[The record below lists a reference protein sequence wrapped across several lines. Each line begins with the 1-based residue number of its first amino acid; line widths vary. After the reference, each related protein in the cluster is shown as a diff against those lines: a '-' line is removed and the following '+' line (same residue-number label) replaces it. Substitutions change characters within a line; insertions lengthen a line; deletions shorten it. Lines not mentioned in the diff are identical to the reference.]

1 MMTTNSS
8 LSSII
13 IAAALLSPTFGFF
26 IAPSFPRSKPEF
38 LRSNTCQEIVVGSRS
53 SSKCN
58 ASPSYYHS
66 AGRMIMTIQRM
77 TRSDDDDLDKLAEA
91 DLTADNDND
100 DSSNKATAAAATT
113 TAAAAGGGT
122 IALTSAKS
130 AADAATSSSSSTSNS
145 MNSSPANNTGFSLL
159 LLPTLLLKFTI
170 VLIVKF
176 ATDVVVYPTLY
187 LWRWARVG
195 KKKIGR
201 GLGRLLGREEEGVM
215 EEGSRVNGV
224 NGVKANGDS
233 VGDFQ

>member
-26 IAPSFPRSKPEF
+26 IAPSFPRSNPEF

-53 SSKCN
+53 ISSKCN

-113 TAAAAGGGT
+113 TTTAAGGGT

-130 AADAATSSSSSTSNS
+130 AADAATSSSSSNS

-176 ATDVVVYPTLY
+176 STDVVVYPTLY

-224 NGVKANGDS
+224 KANGDS

>member
-26 IAPSFPRSKPEF
+26 IAPSFPRSNPEF
-38 LRSNTCQEIVVGSRS
+38 LRSNTCQEIVVGSSS

-113 TAAAAGGGT
+113 TTTAAGGGT

-130 AADAATSSSSSTSNS
+130 AADAATSSSSSNS

-224 NGVKANGDS
+224 KANGDS